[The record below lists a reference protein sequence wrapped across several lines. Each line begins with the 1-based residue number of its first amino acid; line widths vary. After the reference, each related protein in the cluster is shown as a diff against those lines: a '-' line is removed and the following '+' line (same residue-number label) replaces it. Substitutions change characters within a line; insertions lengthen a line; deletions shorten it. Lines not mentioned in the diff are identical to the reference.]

1 MSIGWPGSWTKKG
14 DVRSESLRCSSL
26 EAPSSVKAL
35 RNVTR
40 AGLPH
45 KLKFTRT
52 STQAH
57 GLHSDSKSLVTP
69 FNIPGDLLVT
79 QKHSQ
84 LIAST
89 LAKESVVCHSSA
101 SHPESCDSQ
110 TQGVLSSSRHSTNDA
125 GAKLELLSSSRLS
138 LQIID
143 PECHQQRTALKV
155 HLAVH
160 HHFPNHPI
168 SCKRRDRVSDNFNN
182 LG

>member
-26 EAPSSVKAL
+26 EAPSRVKVL

-45 KLKFTRT
+45 KFTRT
-52 STQAH
+52 TQAQ

-69 FNIPGDLLVT
+69 SNIPGGLLFT

-89 LAKESVVCHSSA
+89 LAKESVVCHSSSA
-101 SHPESCDSQ
+101 SRPESRDSQ
-110 TQGVLSSSRHSTNDA
+110 IQGVLSSGRRSTDNA
-125 GAKLELLSSSRLS
+125 GAKLERLSSSRLS
-138 LQIID
+138 LQIIA
-143 PECHQQRTALKV
+143 PECHQQRPALKV

>member
-14 DVRSESLRCSSL
+14 DVRSLRCSESL
-26 EAPSSVKAL
+26 EAPSRVKVL

-45 KLKFTRT
+45 KFTRT

-69 FNIPGDLLVT
+69 SNIPGGLLFT

-89 LAKESVVCHSSA
+89 LAKESVVCHSSSA
-101 SHPESCDSQ
+101 SRPESRESQ
-110 TQGVLSSSRHSTNDA
+110 TQGVLSSSRRSTDNA
-125 GAKLELLSSSRLS
+125 GAKLERLPSLRLS
-138 LQIID
+138 LWIISSRM
-143 PECHQQRTALKV
+143 PPTTSGVESSPRRPSS
-155 HLAVH
+155 
-160 HHFPNHPI
+160 FPQSPNKLQKARPG
-168 SCKRRDRVSDNFNN
+168 K
-182 LG
+182 